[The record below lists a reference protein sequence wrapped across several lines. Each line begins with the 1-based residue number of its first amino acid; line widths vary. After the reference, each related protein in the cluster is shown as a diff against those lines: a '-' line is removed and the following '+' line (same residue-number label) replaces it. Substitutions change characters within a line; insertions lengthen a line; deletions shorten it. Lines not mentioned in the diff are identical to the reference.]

1 MIPTLE
7 LALLTEVG
15 VVRWPTMTCGP
26 VRWTDLASP
35 NLTTI
40 NLRLQPL
47 IPLRFAIT
55 APIRLTDIVGFVSLL
70 IMLLLLRVETC
81 LHGELVSVV
90 RLVGSLLSLLCLHTI
105 IVELTII
112 GPWPKETRSLLL
124 LLSPCRRLL
133 GARTRIH

>member
-1 MIPTLE
+1 MIPTLQ

-15 VVRWPTMTCGP
+15 MVRWPTMTCGP

-40 NLRLQPL
+40 NLCLQPR
-47 IPLRFAIT
+47 IPLRFTIT
-55 APIRLTDIVGFVSLL
+55 APVRLTDIVGFVSLF
-70 IMLLLLRVETC
+70 ILLLMRVETC
-81 LHGELVSVV
+81 LHGKLVSVV
-90 RLVGSLLSLLCLHTI
+90 RPVGSLLPLLCLHTI

-133 GARTRIH
+133 GTRTRIH